1 MHCILVFNVQPFNSI
16 ASSLCSYYKH
26 GVVENQQGRIPETPI
41 LIDAILT
48 RHPWASVWF
57 HTVACVFYPYLLC
70 VQLQHAE
77 NHATVDQGCVVPGTP
92 QRDCHLPKGP
102 GAEDNGKYRRLAR
115 CVVIYSA
122 PSNGLML
129 PLLCEFIFCVSL
141 LSLQMPNCFDSVRQQ
156 GSCYLAKFPV
166 NWCARKRNAGWA
178 SSKAPLLLLAFTGA
192 HWEHKGWGC
201 ALIFQG
207 QGSHPFSGWCR
218 GWGEEREF
226 CLGYPSMF

>member
-1 MHCILVFNVQPFNSI
+1 M
-16 ASSLCSYYKH
+16 
-26 GVVENQQGRIPETPI
+26 
-41 LIDAILT
+41 
-48 RHPWASVWF
+48 WF

-102 GAEDNGKYRRLAR
+102 GAEDNGKYRSLAR

-166 NWCARKRNAGWA
+166 NWCARKRNAV
-178 SSKAPLLLLAFTGA
+178 KA
-192 HWEHKGWGC
+192 EEC
-201 ALIFQG
+201 RMSFQ
-207 QGSHPFSGWCR
+207 QGSSAPSCFHRSP
-218 GWGEEREF
+218 
-226 CLGYPSMF
+226 LGAQRLRLRPHFPGAGLSPIQWLV